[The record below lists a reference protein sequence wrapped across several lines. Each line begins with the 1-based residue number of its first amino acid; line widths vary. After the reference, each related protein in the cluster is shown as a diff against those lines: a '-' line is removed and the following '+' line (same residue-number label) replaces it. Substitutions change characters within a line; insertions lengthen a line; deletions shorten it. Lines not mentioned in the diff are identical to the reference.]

1 MAKLPKGSFMEHVSG
16 QLGKQLVFKKYK
28 DKTVVTKMPD
38 MSRVKPTPLQLH
50 YKKEFKEA
58 VAYARSIN
66 KDPEKKRAYAS
77 KLKPGKSVFNACI
90 KEYMKK
96 IREEELSGRRSIF

>member
-1 MAKLPKGSFMEHVSG
+1 MAKLPRGSFMEHVSG
-16 QLGKQLVFKKYK
+16 QVGKQLVFKKYK

-38 MSRVKPTPLQLH
+38 MSRVQPTLLQLH

-66 KDPEKKRAYAS
+66 NDPEKRVAYAS
-77 KLKPGKSVFNACI
+77 TLKSGKSVFNACI
-90 KEYMKK
+90 KEYMMKFRK
-96 IREEELSGRRSIF
+96 NPFS